1 VTEHGALGAVVNDWM
16 FSATFTAATGSPQFP
31 TTQDLSGT
39 GYSGASSTFLPNRTC
54 DANQGSDIKTRLK
67 WFNTGCFSDPAF
79 GTWGNANFGVITDPG
94 INNWNIATAKRIRMP
109 YAEGHALELR
119 ADFLNAFNHT
129 QFLASDKNLRSVSYG
144 RINAVRP
151 PRQIQFALRY
161 LF

>member
-1 VTEHGALGAVVNDWM
+1 MPHS
-16 FSATFTAATGSPQFP
+16 FSAGPERHWVLRRIEHISAEPDLRGRSGRGRQDTAEMVQYRM
-31 TTQDLSGT
+31 LRR
-39 GYSGASSTFLPNRTC
+39 SSFRKVGQRELRG
-54 DANQGSDIKTRLK
+54 DHRS
-67 WFNTGCFSDPAF
+67 
-79 GTWGNANFGVITDPG
+79 G

-109 YAEGHALELR
+109 YSEGHTVELR